1 MCYTPVAVTSRPPN
15 GLRLCATG
23 FALAAL
29 LVFSGAQSR
38 ALLDR
43 RAGFRRGSAATENM
57 PPTLAFANVALG
69 GFRGM
74 LADLLWLRAQRL
86 QEAGRYVE
94 LVPLAEGIAALEPDN
109 GEIWAY
115 HAWNLSF
122 NVCAMMAR
130 PEDRWRWVQ
139 AGIDLLE
146 KRGMRLNPNDSRS
159 RRELAWIFQ
168 FKLGT
173 DVDFAAGH
181 YRAEWARMMSAYL
194 EPDGSPPE
202 VPSLSAS
209 ELEEVF
215 ALDSARMAALDGRFG
230 PMDWRV
236 PAAHAVYWAMEGLD
250 RATEGE
256 RLHCQRLAYQSLVQ
270 MAQHSGR
277 IDGDPEDES
286 YRGKLLPNTALVD
299 GTLAFL
305 REVAAEHPTHG
316 VHAALVGFLFDAVR
330 IHAREGRPGQSHAA
344 YDELVERFEPGTPL
358 PSYADALAGNVD
370 FSALPWDHLRDRR
383 AP

>member
-1 MCYTPVAVTSRPPN
+1 M
-15 GLRLCATG
+15 
-23 FALAAL
+23 AL
-29 LVFSGAQSR
+29 LALSGAQSL
-38 ALLDR
+38 ALLDAR
-43 RAGFRRGSAATENM
+43 TGMRRGGASSSRNM

-69 GFRGM
+69 GFRGV
-74 LADLLWLRAQRL
+74 LADMLWLRAQSL

-122 NVCAMMAR
+122 NVCAMMGR
-130 PEDRWRWVQ
+130 PEDRWRWVL

-159 RRELAWIFQ
+159 RRELAWIFL

-173 DVDFAAGH
+173 DTDFAAGH
-181 YRAEWARMMSAYL
+181 YRAEWARMMDSYL
-194 EPDGSPPE
+194 EENGAPPA

-215 ALDSARMAALDGRFG
+215 GLNPERMAELDERFG

-236 PAAHAVYWAMEGLD
+236 PGSHAVYWAMEGLD
-250 RATEGE
+250 RAPERE
-256 RLHCQRLAYQSLVQ
+256 RLQCQRMAYQSLVQ
-270 MAQHSGR
+270 MVQRSGR

-286 YRGKLLPNTALVD
+286 YKGALCPNTALVD

-305 REVAAEHPTHG
+305 REVAAEHPSHG
-316 VHAALVGFLFDAVR
+316 VQAALVGFLFDTIR
-330 IHAREGRPGQSHAA
+330 IHAREGRSLPSRMA
-344 YDELVERFEPGTPL
+344 YDELVAKFEPGTPL
-358 PSYADALAGNVD
+358 PSYADALAGNID
-370 FSALPWDHLRDRR
+370 FSSLPWEQLRDNHR
-383 AP
+383 P